1 VINRIL
7 SLPLFRSTA
16 VYTIANLLNSSI
28 PFLLI
33 PVLTRYLSKGDYG
46 VIAMFPVVTNLLTPL
61 IGLNTHVAISI
72 QYFHQDKIN
81 LPKFI
86 YNCFLILL
94 GTSVIIGVLFFLFKN
109 FISEL
114 SQYPVQWIWLF
125 PVFCFF
131 QFISQV
137 LLVLWINQAQPVKYG
152 IFQVLQTLL
161 NFVLS
166 LVLIIQADFDWRGRI
181 IGQAAATIFA
191 GCVAVYIIFKSR
203 LLKPEPDIQ
212 YIKKAV
218 RFGLPLVPTTLSVFI
233 ITMTDRIF
241 ITQMIGV
248 SSTGEYALG
257 YQIGMIL
264 GILSDSYNNA
274 WGPWL
279 LKSLKENEL
288 SVKIKIVKYTYLYF
302 LALIFAG
309 LFISLAAPWFFDLFI
324 GKEFRNAI
332 IYIIWIVMG
341 FVFSGMYKAVS
352 NYIYFIEK
360 SHILMWITAIA
371 AVLNIVLNYVF
382 IKINGAI
389 GAAQATT
396 VVNFVFFLLTWV
408 AAIKYYQM
416 PWFSFFKVVK

>member
-1 VINRIL
+1 MIHKLL
-7 SLPLFRSTA
+7 SLSLFRSTA
-16 VYTIANLLNSSI
+16 VYTIANIVNSSI

-33 PVLTRYLSKGDYG
+33 PILTRYLTKADYG
-46 VIAMFPVVTNLLTPL
+46 IIAMFPVVTNLLTPL

-72 QYFHQDKIN
+72 QYFHQDKID
-81 LPKFI
+81 LPKFV

-94 GTSVIIGVLFFLFKN
+94 GTSVVTCLFFFLFKN
-109 FISEL
+109 FISDMSHFPL
-114 SQYPVQWIWLF
+114 QWIWLF

-152 IFQVLQTLL
+152 IFQVLQTVL

-166 LVLIIQADFDWRGRI
+166 LVLVIEADFDWRGRI
-181 IGQAAATIFA
+181 IGQATATILA
-191 GCVAVYIIFKSR
+191 GCVALYIIYKSK
-203 LLKPEPDIQ
+203 LIKPEPDIP

-218 RFGLPLVPTTLSVFI
+218 RFGLPLVPTTLSVFV

-279 LKSLKENEL
+279 LKSLKENKL
-288 SVKIKIVKYTYLYF
+288 AVKIKIVKYTYLYF

-309 LFISLAAPWFFDLFI
+309 LFISLSAPWFFDLFI
-324 GKEFRNAI
+324 GKEFRNAT

-341 FVFSGMYKAVS
+341 FVFSGMYKTVS

-360 SHILMWITAIA
+360 SQILMWITVIA
-371 AVLNIVLNYVF
+371 AVLNIILNYVF
-382 IKINGAI
+382 IKVNGAV

-396 VVNFVFFLLTWV
+396 VVNFVFFLLTWL
-408 AAIKYYQM
+408 AAIKYFRM